1 MVHDHARG
9 LHEGVA
15 DGRADKF
22 ESEFLQ
28 GLAHGLGLGRDGRD
42 LAAHLEMIDFLHP
55 ADKGPEQRHRVLQ
68 RQPDLGIAP
77 RGIEFQAVA
86 DDPRIEHQLLD
97 IGVAHGRDFV
107 HIETEQHLPIVLAF
121 LQDGDPRQTGLEP
134 FEQKQLEQTPPIV
147 QRHAPLLIVI
157 GHVQRIVVAPKAAWH
172 KAPGGVRVAESGILP
187 PFESQP
193 K

>member
-9 LHEGVA
+9 LHQGVA
-15 DGRADKF
+15 DGRADEF
-22 ESEFLQ
+22 EAQFLQ
-28 GLAHGLGLGRDGRD
+28 CLAHGLGLGRDGRD
-42 LAAHLEMIDFLHP
+42 LGAHFEMIDLLRA
-55 ADKGPEQRHRVLQ
+55 ADKGPEQCRRVLQ
-68 RQPDLGIAP
+68 GQPDLGIAP
-77 RGIEFQAVA
+77 RGIEFQAIA
-86 DDPRIEHQLLD
+86 DNPGIEHQVLD
-97 IGVAHGRDFV
+97 IGIAHGRDLV
-107 HIETEQHLPIVLAF
+107 HIETEQHLPVVLAF

-134 FEQKQLEQTPPIV
+134 FEQKQLEQTLPIA

>member
-15 DGRADKF
+15 DGRAD
-22 ESEFLQ
+22 ELEAQFLQ
-28 GLAHGLGLGRDGRD
+28 GLAHGLGLGRERRD
-42 LAAHLEMIDFLHP
+42 LAAPVEVIDPGHP
-55 ADKGPEQRHRVLQ
+55 VDKGPEQRHRVFQ

-77 RGIEFQAVA
+77 RGMQFQAIA
-86 DDPRIEHQLLD
+86 DDPGIEHQLFD
-97 IGVAHGRDFV
+97 VGVAHGRDFV
-107 HIETEQHLPIVLAF
+107 HIEAEQHLPVVLAF
-121 LQDGDPRQTGLEP
+121 LQDGDPGQPGLEP
-134 FEQKQLEQTPPIV
+134 FEQKQLEQTLPIA

-157 GHVQRIVVAPKAAWH
+157 SHVQRIVVAPKAAWH